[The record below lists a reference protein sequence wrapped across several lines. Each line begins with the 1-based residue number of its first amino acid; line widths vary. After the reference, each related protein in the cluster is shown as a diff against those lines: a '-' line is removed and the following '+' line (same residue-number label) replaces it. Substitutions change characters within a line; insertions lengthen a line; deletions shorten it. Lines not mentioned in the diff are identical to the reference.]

1 MIVSLLRKYEKLNSY
16 ESRVTSWMVDNG
28 LPLVT
33 SDADNSSTACTHT
46 ERGRVCG
53 GGCVLFEVCCLLCV
67 ACCVLFVLCVVC
79 CVLYV
84 LCCVLCAVLFCVV
97 C

>member
-28 LPLVT
+28 LPFVT

-46 ERGRVCG
+46 ERGREC
-53 GGCVLFEVCCLLCV
+53 
-67 ACCVLFVLCVVC
+67 CCVLLQCR
-79 CVLYV
+79 
-84 LCCVLCAVLFCVV
+84 CAVAAVQCRCGWVGSNREHLVLKEV
-97 C
+97 ILHVQLVQHAQRW

>member
-46 ERGRVCG
+46 EREGVSAA
-53 GGCVLFEVCCLLCV
+53 VCCCSAAV
-67 ACCVLFVLCVVC
+67 RSA
-79 CVLYV
+79 
-84 LCCVLCAVLFCVV
+84 AVLVV
-97 C
+97 QCRYEWCCAGGAVPLRVGG